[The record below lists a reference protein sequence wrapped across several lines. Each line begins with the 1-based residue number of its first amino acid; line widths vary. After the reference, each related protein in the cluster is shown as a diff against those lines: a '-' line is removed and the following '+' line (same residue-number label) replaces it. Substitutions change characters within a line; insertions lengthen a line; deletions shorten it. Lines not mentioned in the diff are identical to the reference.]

1 MTWTTVWSH
10 AHRGFASYGK
20 TSGMVSLRFRRFPL
34 LKRIRL
40 VFYNEYGSQPLIIRE
55 LTCQTKLLASEVS
68 ILPGEIYRTGSFF
81 LDEHTPHLELNF
93 SVEEA
98 VSGFGFADSDFIG
111 RTDKN
116 STINFCPGLFAV
128 EAELDEGQCI
138 IALGDSLTE
147 GATWVAPLQQ
157 KLRSEGVFLVNQG
170 INGSQLLQAS
180 SDRKTQDQRK
190 YFYGF
195 AGMTRLQHCLA
206 SHQGVKKIIFSLGI
220 NDLLSESITLKAL
233 QQQMERVAAL
243 CEQNQVQLFVCG
255 ITPFAENEKASQQ
268 NLTLRK
274 EFNLWLQQRFQ
285 TSFWDF
291 SSIVGENEQLLS
303 VFDSGDHLHFNAAG
317 GLAISRSID
326 LELLKG
332 N

>member
-20 TSGMVSLRFRRFPL
+20 TSGKVSIQFRRFPL
-34 LKRIRL
+34 LKRIRF
-40 VFYNEYGSQPLIIRE
+40 VFYNEYGIEPLLIRE
-55 LTCQTKLLASEVS
+55 LTCQTKLIASEFS
-68 ILPGEIYRTGSFF
+68 ILPGKIYRTESFF
-81 LDEHTPHLELNF
+81 LDESIPHWGVNF
-93 SVEEA
+93 SVEQA

-111 RTDKN
+111 RVDKG
-116 STINFCPGLFAV
+116 STINFCPGLFAI
-128 EAELDEGQCI
+128 EADLEKGHCM

-180 SDRKTQDQRK
+180 SDRKTQDQRE

-195 AGMTRLQHCLA
+195 DGVTRLRHCLA
-206 SHQGVKKIIFSLGI
+206 SHQGVKKIIFSLGV
-220 NDLLSESITLKAL
+220 NDLLSETITLKAM

-243 CEQNQVQLFVCG
+243 YEQSQIQLFVCA
-255 ITPFAENEKASQQ
+255 ITPFAGNVKASQQ

-274 EFNLWLQQRFQ
+274 EFNLWLKQRFQ
-285 TSFWDF
+285 ANFWDF
-291 SSIVGENEQLLS
+291 SSIVGEDEQLRS
-303 VFDSGDHLHFNAAG
+303 VFDSGDHLHFNAVG
-317 GLAISRSID
+317 GLAIARNID